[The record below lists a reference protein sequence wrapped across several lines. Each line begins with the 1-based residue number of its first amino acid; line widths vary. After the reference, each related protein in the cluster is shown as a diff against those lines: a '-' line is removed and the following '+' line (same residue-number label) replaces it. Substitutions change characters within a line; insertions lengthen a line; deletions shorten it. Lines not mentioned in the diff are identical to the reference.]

1 MSCMMSGNDDV
12 LIVGLKNIAQAVGR
26 SERTVQRWYKR
37 HSFPMC
43 HLPDGSVA
51 TTRTLVDMWILARRN
66 VELGI
71 TVGDVT

>member
-1 MSCMMSGNDDV
+1 MSCMMSSNDDV

-43 HLPDGSVA
+43 HLPNGNVA
-51 TTRTLVDMWILARRN
+51 TTRSLIDMLVLARNRAERGIS
-66 VELGI
+66 VEDI
-71 TVGDVT
+71 S